1 MNRHVLAIL
10 AVVYALAAAT
20 YCNAQTSVTVP
31 VEVID
36 STTHIA
42 VQATVELKGPES
54 RSVQTDKDGRAS
66 VSLSPG
72 KYQETITAPG
82 YKTVT
87 FPWVIHPNPSD
98 NVTRA
103 GAMLDPVKEPDEVV
117 AAQAQVR
124 PGYTVVAGYAVD
136 NQNQPVAEVRIRLQG
151 KSVEPIET
159 TTNYKGFFVMQVPS
173 PPGTPVVKVPR
184 NPGDYLP
191 GAGDLAATKSG
202 YKTQVH
208 TNIPLASG
216 DDWGVLI
223 NMTCGSGTV
232 ETDDAPAW
240 LNGTSGTCIGEHA
253 CDDIDKTPNHLKAK
267 PDQAAPVSPPRSET
281 ESPKSP
287 EKAPVS
293 LGSIIPPGT
302 TITVG
307 YPCPSHLVE
316 RLSVAWLASARVRN
330 AAATRDSRTFMV
342 KGFWM

>member
-1 MNRHVLAIL
+1 MEMNRHVLAIL
-10 AVVYALAAAT
+10 AVVYALVAAT

-42 VQATVELKGPES
+42 VQATVEFKGPES

-82 YKTVT
+82 YETLSPTV
-87 FPWVIHPNPSD
+87 VIHPNASD
-98 NVTRA
+98 NIG
-103 GAMLDPVKEPDEVV
+103 GAWLEPVKQPEELD
-117 AAQAQVR
+117 AANAQIR

-136 NQNQPVAEVRIRLQG
+136 DHNQPVADVRIRLQG
-151 KSVEPIET
+151 KSVEPTEA
-159 TTNYKGFFVMQVPS
+159 TTNHRGFFVIEVPS
-173 PPGTPVVKVPR
+173 PPGRQDPNGR
-184 NPGDYLP
+184 PGRDFLP
-191 GAGDLAATKSG
+191 GTADITAQKSG

-208 TNIPLASG
+208 TNILLPDGQSSG
-216 DDWGVLI
+216 LLVRMERGA
-223 NMTCGSGTV
+223 GTV

-281 ESPKSP
+281 ESPGAPSLSRSDRMVPKLYFCNSAVSFISP
-287 EKAPVS
+287 PLTFS
-293 LGSIIPPGT
+293 LR
-302 TITVG
+302 
-307 YPCPSHLVE
+307 SHAL
-316 RLSVAWLASARVRN
+316 
-330 AAATRDSRTFMV
+330 
-342 KGFWM
+342 